1 MREKTKKEL
10 KKWKETERVKKG
22 NIRDKRNK
30 LKFRYIEKAIHR
42 EENMY
47 RDIEEIFKIIKE
59 D

>member
-1 MREKTKKEL
+1 MERNRESE
-10 KKWKETERVKKG
+10 
-22 NIRDKRNK
+22 KRK
-30 LKFRYIEKAIHR
+30 HKRFRYIEKAIHR